1 MRVYSGGH
9 CKSRN
14 RFQSEQVRLE
24 HSLRIP
30 TGLAITPGRYL
41 SNPGAS
47 RLISTHI
54 RSAAGPNRGLHT
66 GRCCAAHP
74 SRGVK
79 VIIGSAGSS
88 RNLSVLKSSH
98 HQSIIVKRG
107 THPGKSSSWV
117 SFRGKMVVSLQN
129 VRFLELV

>member
-9 CKSRN
+9 CKSRK
-14 RFQSEQVRLE
+14 RFQNAAMGLE
-24 HSLRIP
+24 PPLSIP

-41 SNPGAS
+41 STPVPS
-47 RLISTHI
+47 RLIPTHI

-79 VIIGSAGSS
+79 VIIGSTGSR

-98 HQSIIVKRG
+98 HQSIIVKRD